1 MAMLHAA
8 ANNVVCSPLLE
19 LICEQLLYTLP
30 IEQQHP

>member
-1 MAMLHAA
+1 MQLQID
-8 ANNVVCSPLLE
+8 VVCSPLLE